1 MLELLFRGFFEWIY
15 GLILECWEYF
25 SSVLF
30 DLMSLDFAYL
40 ETYMPIITTIRQIML
55 GVGWALLL
63 GNLVFQAT
71 RSMMAGVGFEAD
83 DPKLLFTRTFVF
95 SFLLVVSPQIC
106 DVCLNMTSVIIDMV
120 QMPDAATIKL
130 PDADIF
136 AGLTASWLLVI
147 ICGLIVMFQSC
158 KLFFE
163 MAERYFILAVL
174 TIMAPL
180 AFGVGGSRSTSDI
193 FSGWCRMRTHV
204 FLRWP
209 MYDHE
214 YEWQILGFLRMLKYI
229 WLRNKSI
236 LADLVRDYRCG
247 EIDTEDIFELSVML
261 LVEYICVDYLPED
274 DPNDFYGEEY
284 TCYLLMESELDD
296 FLTLIAQIETLR
308 FRTTECTGRNKL
320 RDAVEMFMGDVLY
333 DFKIVPCEAGCV
345 IYLWPPP
352 DYYDPIEFANS
363 IIDLMAYIG
372 AEIDR
377 MKAELA
383 ALTAAEQE
391 MEVAA

>member
-1 MLELLFRGFFEWIY
+1 MTDSSIRFVPELFFQRAIAAPEIYPIFEEQEFSPYLKEHVFDKLSENGTFNLEQ
-15 GLILECWEYF
+15 
-25 SSVLF
+25 
-30 DLMSLDFAYL
+30 LD
-40 ETYMPIITTIRQIML
+40 
-55 GVGWALLL
+55 
-63 GNLVFQAT
+63 
-71 RSMMAGVGFEAD
+71 
-83 DPKLLFTRTFVF
+83 
-95 SFLLVVSPQIC
+95 
-106 DVCLNMTSVIIDMV
+106 
-120 QMPDAATIKL
+120 
-130 PDADIF
+130 
-136 AGLTASWLLVI
+136 LTA
-147 ICGLIVMFQSC
+147 
-158 KLFFE
+158 FE
-163 MAERYFILAVL
+163 MKARPSGQYATGSEAGTRQL
-174 TIMAPL
+174 
-180 AFGVGGSRSTSDI
+180 GGRFQRQGQKNRRSVKM
-193 FSGWCRMRTHV
+193 CTHV

-229 WLRNKSI
+229 WQRNKSI
-236 LADLVRDYRCG
+236 LADLLRDYRCG
-247 EIDTEDIFELSVML
+247 EIDTEDIFELSVVL

-284 TCYLLMESELDD
+284 TCYLLMESEMDD
-296 FLTLIAQIETLR
+296 YLTLIAQIETLR

-320 RDAVEMFMGDVLY
+320 RDAVEMFMGNVLY

-363 IIDLMAYIG
+363 IIDLMTYIN

>member
-1 MLELLFRGFFEWIY
+1 MTDSSIRFVPELFFQRAIAAPEIY
-15 GLILECWEYF
+15 PIFEEQEF
-25 SSVLF
+25 SLYLKEHVF
-30 DLMSLDFAYL
+30 D
-40 ETYMPIITTIRQIML
+40 
-55 GVGWALLL
+55 
-63 GNLVFQAT
+63 
-71 RSMMAGVGFEAD
+71 
-83 DPKLLFTRTFVF
+83 KLSER
-95 SFLLVVSPQIC
+95 
-106 DVCLNMTSVIIDMV
+106 D
-120 QMPDAATIKL
+120 
-130 PDADIF
+130 
-136 AGLTASWLLVI
+136 
-147 ICGLIVMFQSC
+147 FQSG
-158 KLFFE
+158 
-163 MAERYFILAVL
+163 AVGSYRFRDEARPSGQYATGSEAGTRQL
-174 TIMAPL
+174 
-180 AFGVGGSRSTSDI
+180 GGRFQRQGQKNRRSVKM
-193 FSGWCRMRTHV
+193 CTHV

-214 YEWQILGFLRMLKYI
+214 YEWQILGFLRILKYI
-229 WLRNKSI
+229 WQRNKSI

-320 RDAVEMFMGDVLY
+320 RDAVEMFMGNVLY

-383 ALTAAEQE
+383 ELTAAEQE

>member
-1 MLELLFRGFFEWIY
+1 M
-15 GLILECWEYF
+15 
-25 SSVLF
+25 
-30 DLMSLDFAYL
+30 
-40 ETYMPIITTIRQIML
+40 
-55 GVGWALLL
+55 
-63 GNLVFQAT
+63 
-71 RSMMAGVGFEAD
+71 
-83 DPKLLFTRTFVF
+83 
-95 SFLLVVSPQIC
+95 
-106 DVCLNMTSVIIDMV
+106 
-120 QMPDAATIKL
+120 
-130 PDADIF
+130 
-136 AGLTASWLLVI
+136 
-147 ICGLIVMFQSC
+147 
-158 KLFFE
+158 
-163 MAERYFILAVL
+163 
-174 TIMAPL
+174 
-180 AFGVGGSRSTSDI
+180 
-193 FSGWCRMRTHV
+193 
-204 FLRWP
+204 
-209 MYDHE
+209 
-214 YEWQILGFLRMLKYI
+214 
-229 WLRNKSI
+229 
-236 LADLVRDYRCG
+236 RDYRCG

-296 FLTLIAQIETLR
+296 YLTLIAQIETLR

-320 RDAVEMFMGDVLY
+320 RDAVEMFMGNVLY

-383 ALTAAEQE
+383 ELTAAEQE

>member
-1 MLELLFRGFFEWIY
+1 M
-15 GLILECWEYF
+15 
-25 SSVLF
+25 
-30 DLMSLDFAYL
+30 
-40 ETYMPIITTIRQIML
+40 
-55 GVGWALLL
+55 
-63 GNLVFQAT
+63 
-71 RSMMAGVGFEAD
+71 
-83 DPKLLFTRTFVF
+83 
-95 SFLLVVSPQIC
+95 
-106 DVCLNMTSVIIDMV
+106 
-120 QMPDAATIKL
+120 
-130 PDADIF
+130 
-136 AGLTASWLLVI
+136 
-147 ICGLIVMFQSC
+147 
-158 KLFFE
+158 
-163 MAERYFILAVL
+163 
-174 TIMAPL
+174 
-180 AFGVGGSRSTSDI
+180 
-193 FSGWCRMRTHV
+193 
-204 FLRWP
+204 
-209 MYDHE
+209 
-214 YEWQILGFLRMLKYI
+214 
-229 WLRNKSI
+229 
-236 LADLVRDYRCG
+236 RDYRCG

-296 FLTLIAQIETLR
+296 YLTLIAQIETLR

-320 RDAVEMFMGDVLY
+320 RDAVEMFMGNVLY

-383 ALTAAEQE
+383 AVTAAEQE